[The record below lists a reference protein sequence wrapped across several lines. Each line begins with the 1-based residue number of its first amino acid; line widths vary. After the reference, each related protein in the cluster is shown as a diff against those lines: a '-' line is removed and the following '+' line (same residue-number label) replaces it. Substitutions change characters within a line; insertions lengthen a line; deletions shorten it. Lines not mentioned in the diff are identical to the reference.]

1 MRRGT
6 QALAGVLV
14 ALWAG
19 DAALGAA
26 SEARLADAAMNRD
39 MVAVRALIREGADPN
54 SRGKYDT
61 PALLW
66 LVRVGDVGTA
76 KLLLDAGANPNLAS
90 AQGVLPLHLAV
101 ANGDRAMAELLLT
114 RGAAVDALDPAG
126 ETALFTAAKIGD
138 EAIAELLLAHG
149 AQGDRKEARYS
160 QTPLQVA
167 AREGSLGVANLLI
180 RHGADV
186 NSQTLLGAA
195 PKFRLPSENAGS
207 KGVGIIRGGWPER
220 GMRPP
225 VPGAKTP
232 LLYATRSG
240 HRALALA
247 LLEAGANLEQADGN
261 GVRPLLNTI
270 LNASVGGNGAA
281 ERLQLAQ
288 DLIDKGA
295 DVNAADWYGETALWA
310 AVDLRNVDL
319 AGPATDNG
327 VDRAAVLTLIER
339 LLAAGADP
347 NARVREYPPERRF
360 LMRLGSLSWVDFT
373 GQTPFLRA
381 ALAGDTTVMR
391 LLLAHGADPNIATYE
406 GTTPLMAAA
415 GVNWVVSQTFDEG
428 PEALLEAVK
437 LAHEL
442 GNDVNAVNSM
452 GIGAVHGAANRGSN
466 EILRYLAEQGARLDA
481 PDRQGRT
488 PLVWAEGVFLA
499 THPPVRKPATIDL
512 IQSLLPAANATA
524 GL

>member
-1 MRRGT
+1 MSRRAHAVVG
-6 QALAGVLV
+6 ASIAF
-14 ALWAG
+14 WAG
-19 DAALGAA
+19 GVAFGAT
-26 SEARLADAAMNRD
+26 SEATLADAAMNRD
-39 MVAVRALIREGADPN
+39 MAAVRALIREGADPN

-66 LVRVGDVGTA
+66 LVRVGDVETA
-76 KLLLDAGANPNLAS
+76 KLLLDAGANPNTGS
-90 AQGVLPLHLAV
+90 AQGVLPLQLAV
-101 ANGDRAMAELLLT
+101 ANGDRAMTELLLT
-114 RGAAVDALDPAG
+114 QGAAVDAVDPTG

-149 AQGDRKEARYS
+149 AQGDRKEPHYS
-160 QTPLQVA
+160 QTPLHVA
-167 AREGSLGVANLLI
+167 AREGSLGVTKLLI

-186 NSQTLLGAA
+186 NAQTLLG
-195 PKFRLPSENAGS
+195 PEPRFRLPSENAGS
-207 KGVGIIRGGWPER
+207 KGVGIVRGGWPER

-232 LLYATRSG
+232 LLYATRAG

-247 LLEAGANLEQADGN
+247 LLEAGAKLEQTDGN
-261 GVRPLLNTI
+261 GVGPLLNTI
-270 LNASVGGNGAA
+270 LNASVTGDRAG
-281 ERLQLAQ
+281 ERLQLAH

-295 DVNAADWYGETALWA
+295 DVNAADWYGETPLWA

-327 VDRAAVLTLIER
+327 IDRAAALALIEA
-339 LLAAGADP
+339 LLASGAEP
-347 NARVREYPPERRF
+347 NPRVREYPPERRY

-381 ALAGDTTVMR
+381 ALAGDTTVMK

-428 PEALLEAVK
+428 QEALLEAVK
-437 LAHEL
+437 LAHQL

-466 EILRYLAEQGARLDA
+466 DILRYLAEQGARLDV

-488 PLVWAEGVFLA
+488 PLAWAEGVFLA
-499 THPPVRKPATIDL
+499 THPPVRKPSTIDL
-512 IQSLLPAANATA
+512 IQSLLPASAAA

>member
-1 MRRGT
+1 MSHSARRIAGT
-6 QALAGVLV
+6 LLALCACE
-14 ALWAG
+14 AS
-19 DAALGAA
+19 LGAG
-26 SEARLADAAMNRD
+26 SESALADAAMNRD
-39 MVAVRALIREGADPN
+39 TALVRALIREGADPN

-66 LVRVGDVGTA
+66 VVRVGDVATA
-76 KLLLDAGANPNLAS
+76 ELLLDADANPNAQS
-90 AQGVLPLHLAV
+90 GQGVLPLQLAV
-101 ANGDRAMAELLLT
+101 ANGDRVMVELLLA
-114 RGAAVDALDPAG
+114 RGAAVDAVDPGG

-138 EAIAELLLAHG
+138 ASIAELLLAHG
-149 AQGDRKEARYS
+149 AAVDPKEPRYL
-160 QTPLQVA
+160 QTPLHVA
-167 AREGSLGVANLLI
+167 AREGSLAVANLLI

-186 NSQTLLGAA
+186 NAKTLVGAE
-195 PKFRLPSENAGS
+195 PRFRLPRDNAGS
-207 KGVGIIRGGWPER
+207 KGVGIVRGGWPDR

-232 LLYATRSG
+232 LLYATRG
-240 HRALALA
+240 GYRALALA
-247 LLEAGANLEQADGN
+247 LLDAGANLEQTDGN
-261 GVRPLLNTI
+261 GVGPLLNTI
-270 LNASVGGNGAA
+270 INAGIPGDRAG
-281 ERLQLAQ
+281 EHLQLAR
-288 DLIDKGA
+288 DLLDKGA
-295 DVNAADWYGETALWA
+295 DANATDWYGETPLWA
-310 AVDLRNVDL
+310 AVDLRNLDL

-327 VDRAAVLTLIER
+327 VDRPAVLTLIER
-339 LLAAGADP
+339 LLAAGAEP
-347 NARVREYPPERRF
+347 NSRVREYPPERRF

-381 ALAGDTTVMR
+381 ALAGDTTVMK
-391 LLLAHGADPNIATYE
+391 LLVAHGANPNIATFE

-428 PEALLEAVK
+428 PAALLDAVR

-466 EILRYLAEQGARLDA
+466 EILRYLAQQGARLDVA
-481 PDRQGRT
+481 DRQGRT

-499 THPPVRKPATIDL
+499 THPPVRKPETIDL
-512 IQSLLPAANATA
+512 IQSLLPATNATA

>member
-1 MRRGT
+1 MSRG
-6 QALAGVLV
+6 ARAVV
-14 ALWAG
+14 AASIALWAG
-19 DAALGAA
+19 GVALGAA

-39 MVAVRALIREGADPN
+39 MAAVRALIREGADPN

-61 PALLW
+61 SALLW
-66 LVRVGDVGTA
+66 LVRVGEVETA
-76 KLLLDAGANPNLAS
+76 RLLLDAGANPNTAS
-90 AQGVLPLHLAV
+90 ARGVLPLQLAV
-101 ANGDRAMAELLLT
+101 ANGDRAMVELLLT
-114 RGAAVDALDPAG
+114 RGAAVDAVDPAG
-126 ETALFTAAKIGD
+126 ETALFTAAKLGG

-149 AQGDRKEARYS
+149 AQGDRKEPRYS
-160 QTPLQVA
+160 QMPLHVA
-167 AREGSLGVANLLI
+167 AREGSLGVARLLI
-180 RHGADV
+180 RNGADV
-186 NSQTLLGAA
+186 NAQTLLGAE
-195 PKFRLPSENAGS
+195 PRFRLPSENAGS

-220 GMRPP
+220 GMRSP

-232 LLYATRSG
+232 LLYATRGG

-247 LLEAGANLEQADGN
+247 LLEAGANLEQTDGN
-261 GVRPLLNTI
+261 GIGPLLNTI
-270 LNASVGGNGAA
+270 LNASVPGDRAG
-281 ERLQLAQ
+281 ERLQLAG

-295 DVNAADWYGETALWA
+295 DVNAADWYGETPLWA

-327 VDRAAVLTLIER
+327 VDRGAVLTLIER
-339 LLAAGADP
+339 LLAAGAKP

-381 ALAGDTTVMR
+381 ALAGDTTVMK
-391 LLLAHGADPNIATYE
+391 LLVTHGADPNIATFE

-428 PEALLEAVK
+428 QDALLEAVK

-466 EILRYLAEQGARLDA
+466 DILRYLAEQGARLDV

-512 IQSLLPAANATA
+512 IRSLLPATSATT